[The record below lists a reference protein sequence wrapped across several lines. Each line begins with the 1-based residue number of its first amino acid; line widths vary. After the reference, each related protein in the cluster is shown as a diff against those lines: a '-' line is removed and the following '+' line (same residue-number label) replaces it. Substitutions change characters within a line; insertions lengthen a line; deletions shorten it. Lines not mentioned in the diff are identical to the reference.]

1 MTEERKRILKMVA
14 EGKISPEEADQL
26 LESLDQPAPAEKKA
40 GKPRFVK
47 IRVEERGEEKVNI
60 SLPLMLVKS
69 FMNFIPA
76 EARNKMEDKNID
88 IETILA
94 GLEENGG
101 TGTLVDVE
109 DDDEHV
115 EIKIE

>member
-1 MTEERKRILKMVA
+1 MSEERIRILKMIA
-14 EGKISPEEADQL
+14 EGKISPEEADEL
-26 LESLDQPAPAEKKA
+26 LDSLDQPAPETRKEDR
-40 GKPRFVK
+40 PRFVK
-47 IRVEERGEEKVNI
+47 IRVEEKGEEKVNI

-69 FMNFIPA
+69 FMNFIPS

-115 EIKIE
+115 EIRIE

>member
-1 MTEERKRILKMVA
+1 MSEERMRILKMIA
-14 EGKISPEEADQL
+14 EGKISPEEADEL
-26 LESLDQPAPAEKKA
+26 LESLDQPVPENRKEDR
-40 GKPRFVK
+40 PRFIK
-47 IRVEERGEEKVNI
+47 IRVEEHGEEKVNI

-69 FMNFIPA
+69 FMNFIPS

-109 DDDEHV
+109 DEDEHV
-115 EIKIE
+115 EIRIE